1 MNQPTQEEDDAILTI
16 RTVFDGVYP
25 THFFLK
31 KRGGEGTPL
40 MAHLSLLSAK
50 VGRYEDVGEPTH
62 DMY

>member
-1 MNQPTQEEDDAILTI
+1 MMPYSPLGPSSMGYTQLT
-16 RTVFDGVYP
+16 
-25 THFFLK
+25 FFLK

-50 VGRYEDVGEPTH
+50 VGRYEDVGGEPTH